1 MNFAYGADAATF
13 LREVAGTAADARTTD
28 APYWKARRTMTGA
41 GGTTTTGTVWVGRS
55 GIVSRA
61 SNGKYTLFPPGG
73 EADEQMVWPV
83 AGLEVD
89 WDELR
94 ELPTEPRALKAL
106 LHSGTPDAPEQEAVF
121 NGIVTLLS
129 APVSPQLR
137 AALYDVLAGLPYL
150 RLVGPVHDR
159 AGRAGVAIEYDG
171 EDVRS
176 RVVIDPESAL
186 PLEES
191 NTTLG
196 GPEDGDLV
204 SSVTYLSLRAV
215 RNAPEAV
222 PVEPLPRAEV
232 ERLRTVPFREK

>member
-1 MNFAYGADAATF
+1 
-13 LREVAGTAADARTTD
+13 
-28 APYWKARRTMTGA
+28 MTGA

-129 APVSPQLR
+129 ARCTIAPGGPGWRSSTTARTYAAGSSSTPSPPCPWRR
-137 AALYDVLAGLPYL
+137 ATP
-150 RLVGPVHDR
+150 PW
-159 AGRAGVAIEYDG
+159 
-171 EDVRS
+171 
-176 RVVIDPESAL
+176 
-186 PLEES
+186 
-191 NTTLG
+191 